1 MGRPHFEHRVF
12 NASVCGPRVVLS
24 SPVLR
29 TYYAPGYAPV
39 ALSGDPGVVLGFP
52 VGEQTC
58 KGKGGLFGEKPIES
72 LISRVHCTESFGVWS
87 DTSPSWQATFPRFPE
102 M

>member
-1 MGRPHFEHRVF
+1 MQVYR
-12 NASVCGPRVVLS
+12 GPRVFLS
-24 SPVLR
+24 SPVLS
-29 TYYAPGYAPV
+29 TCCAPGHAPV
-39 ALSGDPGVVLGFP
+39 ALSGDPDVVLVFP
-52 VGEQTC
+52 VGEQIC
-58 KGKGGLFGEKPIES
+58 KGKAGLFGEKPIES